1 MNVFEFLSQS
11 MCDIV
16 GHNWRHD
23 FQTEG
28 KILNNPER
36 RDTYVGKNILNN
48 TMGIFFCVR
57 CGKREF
63 RVRENNE

>member
-16 GHNWRHD
+16 GHSWCHD

-28 KILNNPER
+28 KIWNDPER
-36 RDTYVGKNILNN
+36 RDTYVGKNIQNN
-48 TMGIFFCVR
+48 TMGIFYCTR

-63 RVRENNE
+63 RVRVNNE